1 MKIEVKNVQYMAANS
16 DETLCYSAT
25 VYIDGVKAGEASN
38 RGCGGE
44 SEIHPHALIDK
55 LNAYAKTLPPSVYEY
70 EGREPITVEQD
81 AGSII
86 DELVSDWLVRRDFN
100 RMMAKP
106 KIVYIKNNSIWEV
119 NFVKG
124 ATKET
129 VAKFLADPVK
139 LASWKEKAKPEIVL
153 NLLPANEA
161 FAAFQ
166 KIVDPSKAKKNDRT
180 DGDLPTPAP

>member
-38 RGCGGE
+38 RGHGGE
-44 SEIHPHALIDK
+44 SEIRPRTLIDK
-55 LNAYAKTLPPSVYEY
+55 LNAYAKTLPPSVFEH
-70 EGREPITVEQD
+70 EGHAPLTIEQD

-86 DELVSDWLVRRDFN
+86 DDLVSDWLVRRDFN

-106 KIVYIKNNSIWEV
+106 KIVYIKNNNIWEV

-139 LASWKEKAKPEIVL
+139 LATWKEKAKPEIVL
-153 NLLPANEA
+153 NLLPADEA

-166 KIVDPSKAKKNDRT
+166 KIVDPSKTEKSDRT
-180 DGDLPTPAP
+180 DADLPTPTP